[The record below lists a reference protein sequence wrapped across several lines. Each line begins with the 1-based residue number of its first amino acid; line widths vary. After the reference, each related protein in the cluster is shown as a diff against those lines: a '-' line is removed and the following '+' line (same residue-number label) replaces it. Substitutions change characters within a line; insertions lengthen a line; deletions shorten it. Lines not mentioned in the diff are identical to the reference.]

1 MGYLTHG
8 TEAGGK
14 TYDLLFCPF
23 CGGEAHIKEVVSAC
37 SVVYTVGCSDS
48 ECMGFETLLCKTT
61 PEEAIAA
68 WNRRAERTCRVEA
81 SYEIWDDGTFEY
93 ELSCGHTVGWPC
105 NCPPDFC
112 PYCGA
117 KVIGGTM
124 PTDDERREVA
134 ARLRDANHH
143 SCSPDCEL
151 RYALDDCYDCIGN
164 GCAGC
169 HRDAFDRLA
178 DLIDPDVSPTR
189 HRHVGGKKTSQ
200 TPSQCDRDAL
210 LAMAEEMV
218 EMFRIGA
225 FTGEGID
232 KSWCRELYDKYAR
245 RIREALGVE
254 P

>member
-1 MGYLTHG
+1 MT
-8 TEAGGK
+8 T
-14 TYDLLFCPF
+14 
-23 CGGEAHIKEVVSAC
+23 
-37 SVVYTVGCSDS
+37 DS
-48 ECMGFETLLCKTT
+48 
-61 PEEAIAA
+61 
-68 WNRRAERTCRVEA
+68 
-81 SYEIWDDGTFEY
+81 
-93 ELSCGHTVGWPC
+93 
-105 NCPPDFC
+105 
-112 PYCGA
+112 
-117 KVIGGTM
+117 
-124 PTDDERREVA
+124 ERREVA

-151 RYALDDCYDCIGN
+151 RCALDDCYDCIGN

-210 LAMAEEMV
+210 LALAEEM
-218 EMFRIGA
+218 EMMPQ
-225 FTGEGID
+225 
-232 KSWCRELYDKYAR
+232 CELCPAEIVDCSAHPDGCPDALLDYYAN